1 MPIFIFSL
9 VQIIM
14 GHPLLGNE
22 AEVCTRHSL
31 GEISKSLAN
40 LMTFF
45 ESMGF
50 FFVTAK
56 QLKNN

>member
-1 MPIFIFSL
+1 MARNGRKKGRLTVLFIFT
-9 VQIIM
+9 QTI
-14 GHPLLGNE
+14 LGNE

-50 FFVTAK
+50 FFCYS
-56 QLKNN
+56 